1 MTKLLIMTTGQTDV
15 QLVVNGVRKELDAK
29 TCGKIHDEIKKRR
42 WTVVDAPA
50 QKDNQRASEL
60 PAGDLSLCTPKLGA
74 VLNYFEAKLPS
85 AALLLETRRTIDSD
99 PRFAGAVLEA
109 RLKAKGVQTVRRR
122 VYLQGAERLENPN
135 EPRDAVIRREVV
147 DRLEDAIRESLRAV
161 NPSRIVV
168 AATGGF
174 PVVSNLVEEIVG
186 LHAPPSAALEVLE
199 VADGAQASPPTPDC
213 AVRRTSVPE
222 PIVSFQ
228 ARRRVLQLIDKG
240 NPLGAWAV
248 AEPLHSDETEREWTK
263 VIEWLACFASSL
275 PIPEECDIAVLKH
288 PKMAVRAALRVEL
301 ALRAGDIPRAVHG
314 TVAFY
319 ESALWDHLLE
329 RFERTGKK
337 QRGLDVLCRKEGAK
351 VPEGKK
357 LLRNDATDEEDKR
370 NCPFERLDDGT
381 YLFFEDGAG
390 RFAQRYVE
398 SKPLKKL
405 VDAIGKVKHL
415 RNDVAHNEPTP
426 ELMKSAREKMQDA
439 KLWSEDDPPQFLKQP
454 LVQDVL
460 KKLGVEEPDLLCERL
475 LETVRA
481 RLLLS
486 PQSASDAKKEET

>member
-1 MTKLLIMTTGQTDV
+1 
-15 QLVVNGVRKELDAK
+15 
-29 TCGKIHDEIKKRR
+29 
-42 WTVVDAPA
+42 
-50 QKDNQRASEL
+50 
-60 PAGDLSLCTPKLGA
+60 
-74 VLNYFEAKLPS
+74 
-85 AALLLETRRTIDSD
+85 
-99 PRFAGAVLEA
+99 
-109 RLKAKGVQTVRRR
+109 
-122 VYLQGAERLENPN
+122 
-135 EPRDAVIRREVV
+135 
-147 DRLEDAIRESLRAV
+147 
-161 NPSRIVV
+161 
-168 AATGGF
+168 
-174 PVVSNLVEEIVG
+174 
-186 LHAPPSAALEVLE
+186 
-199 VADGAQASPPTPDC
+199 
-213 AVRRTSVPE
+213 
-222 PIVSFQ
+222 
-228 ARRRVLQLIDKG
+228 
-240 NPLGAWAV
+240 
-248 AEPLHSDETEREWTK
+248 
-263 VIEWLACFASSL
+263 
-275 PIPEECDIAVLKH
+275 
-288 PKMAVRAALRVEL
+288 
-301 ALRAGDIPRAVHG
+301 
-314 TVAFY
+314 
-319 ESALWDHLLE
+319 
-329 RFERTGKK
+329 
-337 QRGLDVLCRKEGAK
+337 